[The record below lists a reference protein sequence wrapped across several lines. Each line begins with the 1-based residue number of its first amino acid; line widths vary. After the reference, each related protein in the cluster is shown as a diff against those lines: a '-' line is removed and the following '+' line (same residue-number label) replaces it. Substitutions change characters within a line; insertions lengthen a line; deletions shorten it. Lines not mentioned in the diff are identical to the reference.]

1 MAKSDT
7 RGVRPFSRDRLA
19 LLPRD
24 EVAKTAFAA
33 MDKVQQQDPTL
44 AVAAVSVLF
53 LAWCKRLGVRPEDM
67 TQMAA
72 RMIEPEQFHQKA
84 NLHMDV
90 IRDFAGMRVLGDSR
104 VEVA

>member
-1 MAKSDT
+1 MSKHDT
-7 RGVRPFSRDRLA
+7 RGVRPFSRDRLS

-44 AVAAVSVLF
+44 AVAAVSMLF
-53 LAWCKRLGVRPEDM
+53 VAWCKRLGVDPYDM

-72 RMIEPEQFHQKA
+72 RMLAPQDFHRKA
-84 NLHMDV
+84 NLHVDV
-90 IRDFAGMRVLGDSR
+90 LRDFAGMRVAGDPR
-104 VEVA
+104 VDVA